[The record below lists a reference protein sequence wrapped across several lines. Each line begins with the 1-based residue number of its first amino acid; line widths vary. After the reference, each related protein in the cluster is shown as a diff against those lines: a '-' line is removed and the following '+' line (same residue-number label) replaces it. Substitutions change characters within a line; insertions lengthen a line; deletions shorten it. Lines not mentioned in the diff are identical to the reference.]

1 MPSVA
6 KKFFLAVFLLCVPTH
21 VVANKPQESSPFAP
35 ELCAIDSKATVSDT
49 CASYGTLD
57 SLNDDIY
64 PLLRSITRETDFFS
78 YYRLNLF
85 NKACPFWKDE
95 NSMCG
100 NIACAVNTIDSEEDL
115 PPVWRVEEL
124 SKLEGPHVG
133 HPGRQQQKE
142 RPRQRPLQGGLGENV
157 GESCVLEY
165 DDECDERDYCIPE
178 DEGALA
184 KGDYVSLID
193 NPERF
198 TGYAGLG
205 SHQVWDSIYREN
217 CFVKQPASSG
227 SQLSPLH
234 GLQVQAANDFR
245 HVLQQKEQPQPDDEC
260 LEKRVFHR
268 VISGMHAS
276 ISTHICWEY
285 LNQTTDE
292 WGPNVQCYKDRLH
305 SHPERISNLYFNYAL
320 VSRAVAKLQ
329 KHLQKYNFCSFDADQ
344 DLETKQKLSKLTDT
358 LHSRPPI
365 FDEAVMF
372 QDDNA
377 MDLKEDFRNRF
388 RNVSRL
394 MDCVGCDKCRL
405 WGKLQVNG
413 YGTALKV
420 LFDYDE
426 TKDGE
431 NPPLRRTELVA
442 LINTYARLS
451 NSVAAVRSF
460 RQAVESGD
468 EDLLVI
474 HPDVTASSF
483 PAKPSGSEKVVRYYK
498 DGISNLYVEEDDED
512 YGYENEDLPWK
523 RRGNPETIS
532 EIFMQEWNMF
542 WGTFAWVLRSWMAIP
557 RLAWQVFLF
566 ESNRLWNY
574 WLGLPVP
581 QRQYKIQFPHPPRDE
596 L

>member
-1 MPSVA
+1 MHSVA
-6 KKFFLAVFLLCVPTH
+6 KKFFLAFFLLCVPTH
-21 VVANKPQESSPFAP
+21 AATHKQQESSPFAP
-35 ELCAIDSKATVSDT
+35 NLCAIDTKATISDT
-49 CASYGTLD
+49 CASYDTID
-57 SLNDDIY
+57 SLNDEIH
-64 PLLRSITRETDFFS
+64 PLLTSVTRDTDFFS

-85 NKACPFWKDE
+85 NKMCPFWQDE

-124 SKLEGPHVG
+124 SKLEGPRVG
-133 HPGRQQQKE
+133 HPGRQQQRE
-142 RPRQRPLQGGLGENV
+142 RPRRRPLQGGLGEDV

-205 SHQVWDSIYREN
+205 AHQVWDSIYREN
-217 CFVKQPASSG
+217 CFVKPSSSLS

-234 GLQVQAANDFR
+234 GSQEQAANDFR
-245 HVLQQKEQPQPDDEC
+245 NVLLHKEQPQPDDEC
-260 LEKRVFHR
+260 IEKRVFHR
-268 VISGMHAS
+268 IISGMHAS
-276 ISTHICWEY
+276 ISTHLCWEY
-285 LNQTTDE
+285 FNQTTDE

-305 SHPERISNLYFNYAL
+305 NHPERISNLYFNYAL

-329 KHLQKYNFCSFDADQ
+329 NHLQKYNFCSFDPDQ
-344 DLETKQKLSKLTDT
+344 DLDTKQKVLSLTNA
-358 LHSRPPI
+358 LQNRPPI

-372 QDDNA
+372 QDENA
-377 MDLKEDFRNRF
+377 IDLKEDFRNRF

-405 WGKLQVNG
+405 WGKIQVNG

-442 LINTYARLS
+442 LINTYARIS
-451 NSVAAVRSF
+451 NSLAAVRSF
-460 RQAVESGD
+460 RQAVESGH
-468 EDLLVI
+468 EDRLVI
-474 HPDVTASSF
+474 HPEVSSSPF
-483 PAKPSGSEKVVRYYK
+483 PAKLRDSEKLVRYYK
-498 DGISNLYVEEDDED
+498 DGISNIYIEDDDDD
-512 YGYENEDLPWK
+512 YGYEDEHLPWK
-523 RRGNPETIS
+523 RQGNPES
-532 EIFMQEWNMF
+532 VVEIFWQEWNMF
-542 WGTFAWVLRSWMAIP
+542 WGTYMWVLKSWLAVP
-557 RLAWQVFLF
+557 RLLWQLFVF
-566 ESNRLWNY
+566 ETNRLWNY

-581 QRQYKIQFPHPPRDE
+581 QRQWKIQLPRPPRDE